1 MKTIISGVVTTIL
14 PYLAILLLGGW
25 LVFNHM
31 ETKQDLSQA
40 KWDLAGMTNRAESAE
55 YNLAQE
61 KKWQAERLKWNQE
74 LTAEIEKFKLDLN
87 TYTLQLQSIKNERK
101 KTGTSNALSG
111 DVTSVLKEFN
121 NTH

>member
-1 MKTIISGVVTTIL
+1 MKTIITNIL

-31 ETKQDLSQA
+31 ETKQELSQA
-40 KWDLAGMTNRAESAE
+40 KWDLAAMTNRAESAE
-55 YNLAQE
+55 YNLAQT

-74 LTAEIEKFKLDLN
+74 LTAEIEKFKLEIN
-87 TYTLQLQSIKNERK
+87 TYTVQLQSIKNERK
-101 KTGTSNALSG
+101 KNGVNNALSN

>member
-1 MKTIISGVVTTIL
+1 MKTIITNIL

-31 ETKQDLSQA
+31 ETKQELKQA
-40 KWDLAGMTNRAESAE
+40 EWDLATMTNRAESAE
-55 YNLAQE
+55 YNLAQT

-74 LTAEIEKFKLDLN
+74 LTAEIEKFKLELN
-87 TYTLQLQSIKNERK
+87 TYTVQLQSIKNERK
-101 KTGTSNALSG
+101 KNGVNNALSG

-121 NTH
+121 NKK

>member
-1 MKTIISGVVTTIL
+1 MKTIISVVTTIL

-31 ETKQDLSQA
+31 ETKQELSQA

-61 KKWQAERLKWNQE
+61 KKWQAERLQWNQE

-87 TYTLQLQSIKNERK
+87 TYTLQLQSIKYERK
-101 KTGTSNALSG
+101 KTGTNDALSG

>member
-55 YNLAQE
+55 YSLAQE

-101 KTGTSNALSG
+101 KTGTTDALSG

-121 NTH
+121 NKK

>member
-40 KWDLAGMTNRAESAE
+40 KWDLATMTNRAESAE

-74 LTAEIEKFKLDLN
+74 LTQEIEKFKLDLN

-101 KTGTSNALSG
+101 KTGTNDALSG